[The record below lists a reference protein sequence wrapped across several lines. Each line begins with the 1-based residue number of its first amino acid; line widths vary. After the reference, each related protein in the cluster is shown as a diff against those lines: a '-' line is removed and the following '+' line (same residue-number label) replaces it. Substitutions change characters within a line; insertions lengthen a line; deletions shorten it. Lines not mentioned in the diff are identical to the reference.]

1 MGKEFLNKQGKSMSD
16 RSYSS
21 TRSAPPRTIGLT
33 GGVGMG
39 KTTISNYLAT
49 VRQLPILDADI
60 YAREAVEPGC
70 SVLYEIVER
79 YGPSILMPN
88 GQLDRA
94 RLGEIIFNSPPER
107 IWIEQRIHPYVRDR
121 ITAELRE
128 LAQQRVAIAVVVVPL
143 LFEARMTDLV
153 NEIWVVNCSRDQQ
166 IERLMQRNIEGSGN
180 SRLSLEQ
187 IHARIDSQ
195 MPISQKISHANVIIQ
210 NTSTLDDLF
219 KQIDWALQHTSE
231 SSAS

>member
-1 MGKEFLNKQGKSMSD
+1 MSD
-16 RSYSS
+16 RSYGS

-33 GGVGMG
+33 GGIGMG

-49 VRQLPILDADI
+49 VRQLPVLDADV
-60 YAREAVEPGC
+60 YAREAVEPGS

-88 GQLDRA
+88 GRLDRA

-107 IWIEQRIHPYVRDR
+107 LWIEQRIHPYVRDR
-121 ITAELRE
+121 ITTELQE
-128 LAQQRVAIAVVVVPL
+128 LARRHVAIAIVVVPL

-153 NEIWVVNCSRDQQ
+153 NEIWVVNCSREQQ
-166 IERLMQRNIEGSGN
+166 IERLMQRDVEGSGDGH
-180 SRLSLEQ
+180 LSLEQ

-195 MPISQKISHANVIIQ
+195 MPIGQKISHANVIIQ
-210 NTSTLDDLF
+210 NASTLDDLF
-219 KQIDWALQHTSE
+219 KQIDWALQGASE